1 MRVTLEQI
9 SPYFTKSALK
19 PIGQVLG
26 SQMIGKA
33 MGFAISILLVRE
45 LSKEDYAVYTVLLT
59 IQGMLLPLSNSAI
72 FIGFKKIGGEIWN
85 DTLKMSSLIRTAK
98 HIAPVIIGLAFLL
111 VGGYA
116 AYILYKQEVE
126 ISRIIWFLLCLLLIV
141 IPEVQTAF
149 LRTAM
154 LLKKEV
160 ALVQISELVAHVV
173 RFIGIAGILLF
184 LNLDYVIAVIFLI
197 TSLSAWSSYLYV
209 KRKSKGLGFAE
220 ISEINA
226 DYKKTLIYYI
236 KLNWHN
242 SAFFAFKGQISIFLL
257 GVFGTTESLAEIGAL
272 ARFSLIFTIISA
284 LFRSIYAPA
293 FARNNN
299 GNRLRNMYTGT
310 ILASLVICGIV
321 LLAVALF
328 PEFFLWILGAGYQ
341 NLSYELLLMI
351 IGGSIGF
358 LIGIVHNVNLNKGWI
373 KFTPLL
379 EIPTDIGGILLGVF
393 LFDITTLTG
402 VLYMGIL
409 SGSINLLLY
418 LSNSIAGLREA

>member
-1 MRVTLEQI
+1 MRVTIEQI

-33 MGFAISILLVRE
+33 LGFAISILLVRE
-45 LSKEDYAVYTVLLT
+45 LSKADYAIYTVLLT
-59 IQGMLLPLSNSAI
+59 IQGMLIPLSNSAI
-72 FIGFKKIGGEIWN
+72 FIGFKKIGGEIWS
-85 DTLKMSSLIRTAK
+85 DTSKISSLIRTAK
-98 HIAPVIIGLAFLL
+98 HIAPIIIGIAFLL

-116 AYILYKQEVE
+116 AYILFEQEVE

-154 LLKKEV
+154 LLQKEV
-160 ALVQISELVAHVV
+160 SIVQISELVGHVV

-197 TSLSAWSSYLYV
+197 TSISAWSSYIYV
-209 KRKSKGLGFAE
+209 KRKGKDLGLAE
-220 ISEINA
+220 VSEINP

-236 KLNWHN
+236 RLNWHN

-257 GVFGTTESLAEIGAL
+257 GVFGTTDSLAEIGAL

-284 LFRSIYAPA
+284 LFHNIYAPM

-299 GNRLRNMYTGT
+299 LERLKKMFVGA
-310 ILASLVICGIV
+310 IMASLIICGIV
-321 LLAVALF
+321 LLAVAFF
-328 PEFFLWILGAGYQ
+328 PEFFLWILGEGYQ
-341 NLSYELLLMI
+341 NLDYELLLMI

-358 LIGIVHNVNLNKGWI
+358 IIGIVHNVNLNKGWI

-379 EIPTDIGGILLGVF
+379 EIPTDIGGILLGIF

-409 SGSINLLLY
+409 SGSITLLLY
-418 LSNSIAGLREA
+418 LSNSIAGLQKV